1 MECAA
6 TPRILIKNW
15 IWKKPM
21 LKNTKKSAGVVVG
34 NPAGKTVSKKA
45 NGIAP
50 SIDRSRLED
59 KLGFRIR
66 MAERAIYKAFV
77 QNVGMTPVQYSVF
90 ALVADNEGMAQGAI
104 GEALNLDRAS
114 TMAIMDKIEKAG
126 LVERRKSPEDRRCH
140 AMYLTAK
147 GRKEITVIEQKV
159 SNTDG
164 QFKQRLSDVQLQ
176 ELIRCI
182 DLVRRE

>member
-1 MECAA
+1 MS
-6 TPRILIKNW
+6 KNS
-15 IWKKPM
+15 KS
-21 LKNTKKSAGVVVG
+21 SAGL
-34 NPAGKTVSKKA
+34 PAREAASKPDNKKA
-45 NGIAP
+45 SGTAQ
-50 SIDRSRLED
+50 SVDRSRLED
-59 KLGFRIR
+59 KLGFRFR
-66 MAERAIYKAFV
+66 MAERAIYKNFV

-90 ALVADNEGMAQGAI
+90 ALVADNEGMAQGVI

-126 LVERRKSPEDRRCH
+126 LVERRKSPEDRRRH

-147 GRKEITVIEQKV
+147 GRKEIVVIEQKV
-159 SNTDG
+159 SSADD
-164 QFKQRLSDVQLQ
+164 QLKQRLSDVQLQ